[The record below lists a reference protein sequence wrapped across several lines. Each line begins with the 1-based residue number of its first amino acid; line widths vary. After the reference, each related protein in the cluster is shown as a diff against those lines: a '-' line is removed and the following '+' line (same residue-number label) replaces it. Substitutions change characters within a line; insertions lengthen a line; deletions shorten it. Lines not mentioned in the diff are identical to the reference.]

1 MQYSIKSYL
10 CPTPHVRLVE
20 VFKQN
25 ELLLTFEMGLADKLK
40 EAVSILEKKLNPF
53 LF

>member
-10 CPTPHVRLVE
+10 EPKSHVRLVD
-20 VFKQN
+20 VFKQDS
-25 ELLLTFEMGLADKLK
+25 LLITYEIDLTDKLK
-40 EAVSILEKKLNPF
+40 EAVSILEEKLNPF